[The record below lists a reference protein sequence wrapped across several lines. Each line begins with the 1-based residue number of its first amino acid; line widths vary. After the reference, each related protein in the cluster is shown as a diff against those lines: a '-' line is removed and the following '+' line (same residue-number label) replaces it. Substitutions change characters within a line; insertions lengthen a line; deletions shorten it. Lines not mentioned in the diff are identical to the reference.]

1 MRRSQDRWTIVA
13 NGRAGSGR
21 ALTRA
26 MTLSSRLDAQ
36 GAAAEVRATDAPGAA
51 ARLAQEAVEAG
62 STRIVA
68 SGGDGTV
75 HEVVNGI
82 MAAPASCRQ
91 DLELG
96 ILPAGRCNDLAH
108 ALGLPAGPEAA
119 ISGLLHHRTQ
129 TLDLGHVVG
138 CDPAGQARGGAYF
151 ITVAT
156 FGFDSEVAAFVADGR
171 APAILG
177 ASGAYLYGVA
187 VTLRSYAWPDATV
200 QGDFGAF
207 RGQLLLAAVG
217 NTSRYGGRIRI
228 APDARPDDGR
238 LDLCLVRRMPK
249 LEVLRMLPRAL
260 AGSHLGHPAVAYHR
274 IRQVQ
279 LAADRSVGVWADG
292 EFVAR
297 PPVTI
302 TAVPQALRVMR
313 PDG

>member
-1 MRRSQDRWTIVA
+1 MHRSQDRWTIVA
-13 NGRAGSGR
+13 NGRAGRGR
-21 ALTRA
+21 ALARA
-26 MTLSSRLDAQ
+26 MSLSSRLDAQ
-36 GAAAEVRATDAPGAA
+36 GTEADVRATDAPGAA
-51 ARLAQEAVEAG
+51 ARLAREAVEAG

-82 MAAPASCRQ
+82 MAAPASRRP
-91 DLELG
+91 ELALG
-96 ILPAGRCNDLAH
+96 VLPAGRCNDLAH
-108 ALGLPAGPEAA
+108 ALGLPATPDAA
-119 ISGLLHHRTQ
+119 IRGLLHHQTQ

-138 CDPAGQARGGAYF
+138 SDAVGEARRGTYF

-156 FGFDSEVAAFVADGR
+156 FGFDSEVAEFVADGR
-171 APAILG
+171 APSILG

-187 VTLRSYAWPDATV
+187 VTLRTYAWPDATV
-200 QGDFGAF
+200 RGDFGTF

-249 LEVLRMLPRAL
+249 REVLRMLPRAI
-260 AGSHLGHPAVAYHR
+260 AGSHVGHPAVAYHQ

-279 LAADRSVGVWADG
+279 LAADRNVGVWADG
-292 EFVAR
+292 EFIAR

-302 TAVPQALRVMR
+302 TVVPRALRVMR
-313 PDG
+313 PDR

>member
-1 MRRSQDRWTIVA
+1 MRRSRERWTIIA
-13 NGRAGSGR
+13 NGRAGRGR
-21 ALTRA
+21 ALALA
-26 MTLSSRLDAQ
+26 MRLSSRLEAQ
-36 GAAAEVRATDAPGAA
+36 GAEADVRATDAPRAA
-51 ARLAQEAVEAG
+51 ASLAHQAVEAG

-82 MAAPASCRQ
+82 MAAPASRRP
-91 DLELG
+91 EFVLG

-108 ALGLPAGPEAA
+108 ALGLPATPDAA
-119 ISGLLHHRTQ
+119 IMGLLHHQTQ
-129 TLDLGHVVG
+129 TLDLGHVAG
-138 CDPAGQARGGAYF
+138 CDSVGQAGRGGYF

-156 FGFDSEVAAFVADGR
+156 FGFDSEVAEFVADGR

-177 ASGAYLYGVA
+177 ASGAYLYGAA

-200 QGDFGAF
+200 RGDFGTF

-228 APDARPDDGR
+228 TPDARPDDGR

-249 LEVLRMLPRAL
+249 WEILRMLPRAIS
-260 AGSHLGHPAVAYHR
+260 GSHVGHPAVAYHR
-274 IRQVQ
+274 VRQVQ
-279 LAADRSVGVWADG
+279 LAADRNVGVWGDG
-292 EFVAR
+292 EFMAR

-302 TAVPQALRVMR
+302 TVVPQALRVMR
-313 PDG
+313 PDC

>member
-1 MRRSQDRWTIVA
+1 MHRSQDRWTIIA
-13 NGRAGSGR
+13 NGRAGRGR
-21 ALTRA
+21 ALARA
-26 MTLSSRLDAQ
+26 TSLSSRLDAQ
-36 GAAAEVRATDAPGAA
+36 GTEADVRATDAPGAA
-51 ARLAQEAVEAG
+51 ARLAREAVEAG

-82 MAAPASCRQ
+82 MAAPASSRQ
-91 DLELG
+91 ELELG

-108 ALGLPAGPEAA
+108 ALGLPAGPDAA
-119 ISGLLHHRTQ
+119 ITGLLHHRTQ

-138 CDPAGQARGGAYF
+138 SDPVSQERGSAYF

-156 FGFDSEVAAFVADGR
+156 FGFDSEVAEFVADGR

-177 ASGAYLYGVA
+177 ASGAYLYGAA
-187 VTLRSYAWPDATV
+187 VTLRTYAWPDATV
-200 QGDFGAF
+200 RGDFGAF

-217 NTSRYGGRIRI
+217 NTSRYGGRIRV

-249 LEVLRMLPRAL
+249 WEILRMLPRAL
-260 AGSHLGHPAVAYHR
+260 AGSHVGHPAVAYHR

-279 LAADRSVGVWADG
+279 LAANRKVGVWADG
-292 EFVAR
+292 EFVAH

-302 TAVPQALRVMR
+302 TVVPQALRVMR
-313 PDG
+313 PDR

>member
-1 MRRSQDRWTIVA
+1 MS
-13 NGRAGSGR
+13 
-21 ALTRA
+21 
-26 MTLSSRLDAQ
+26 LSSRLDAQ
-36 GAAAEVRATDAPGAA
+36 GAEAKVRATDAPGAA

-82 MAAPASCRQ
+82 MAVPAWRRQ
-91 DLELG
+91 ELELG

-108 ALGLPAGPEAA
+108 ALGLPARPDAA
-119 ISGLLHHRTQ
+119 IRGLLHHQTR
-129 TLDLGHVVG
+129 TLDLGHVLGRDAVG
-138 CDPAGQARGGAYF
+138 EARRGAYF

-156 FGFDSEVAAFVADGR
+156 FGFDSEVAEFVADGR

-177 ASGAYLYGVA
+177 ASGAYLYGAA
-187 VTLRSYAWPDATV
+187 VTLRTYAWPDATV
-200 QGDFGAF
+200 RGDFGSF

-228 APDARPDDGR
+228 APDARPDDGC
-238 LDLCLVRRMPK
+238 LDLCLVRRLPK
-249 LEVLRMLPRAL
+249 WEVLRMLPRAL
-260 AGSHLGHPAVAYHR
+260 AGSHVGHPAVAYHR
-274 IRQVQ
+274 VRQVQ
-279 LAADRSVGVWADG
+279 LAADRNVGVWADG

-302 TAVPQALRVMR
+302 TVVPQALRVMR
-313 PDG
+313 PDR